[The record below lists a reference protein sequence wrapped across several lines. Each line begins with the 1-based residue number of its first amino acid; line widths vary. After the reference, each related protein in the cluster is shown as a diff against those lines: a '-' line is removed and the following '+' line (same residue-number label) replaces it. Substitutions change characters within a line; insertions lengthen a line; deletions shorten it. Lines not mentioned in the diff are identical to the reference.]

1 MHKRKS
7 VHSLLIPCGS
17 DYIALSAL
25 RSTLRA
31 LTSTR
36 AQDADDRER
45 QRAHLLPC
53 PPGLARQR
61 GPPPPASSALLL
73 RGSFPFPTQMLRSF
87 PPYKQETKQ
96 FPTELVAPLKYCF
109 IFPFSLTAGLLLNV
123 VLTSLT
129 SPTLHSLLS
138 PLELSRNCY
147 LQSVQ
152 NLLTIKKFDF
162 FLSLHSS

>member
-1 MHKRKS
+1 MA
-7 VHSLLIPCGS
+7 VITSLCLPSGPPS
-17 DYIALSAL
+17 EPSLQPGL
-25 RSTLRA
+25 RTQTTEEGREH
-31 LTSTR
+31 TSSPVLQVSR
-36 AQDADDRER
+36 ISEARLPL
-45 QRAHLLPC
+45 HLL
-53 PPGLARQR
+53 LF
-61 GPPPPASSALLL
+61 SSVAP
-73 RGSFPFPTQMLRSF
+73 FPFPTQMLRSF

-152 NLLTIKKFDF
+152 NLLTIKAFDF
-162 FLSLHSS
+162 FRSLHSS